1 MLALVRQ
8 VSRFK
13 ARAKSSAGA
22 RGLMQIMPRTA
33 AFINGDRQLAWRKG
47 RDRLLKA
54 DLNLAI
60 GQKYLTMLMGD
71 EYFDNNLIF
80 ALAAYNAGPGTLR
93 RWLRE
98 LDGVEDPLLFIESM
112 SAGETRKYVQ
122 KVMAN
127 MWVYRDKFGQEPV
140 SLRILAA
147 ESWPLYVPQD
157 QRARLV
163 PASIGN

>member
-1 MLALVRQ
+1 
-8 VSRFK
+8 
-13 ARAKSSAGA
+13 
-22 RGLMQIMPRTA
+22 MQIMPRTA
-33 AFINGDRQLAWRKG
+33 AFITGDRQLAWRKG

-80 ALAAYNAGPGTLR
+80 ALAAYNAGPDIAPLAART
-93 RWLRE
+93 
-98 LDGVEDPLLFIESM
+98 DGVEDPLLFIESM

-127 MWVYRDKFGQEPV
+127 MWIYRTNSGRSRSAYAYWRRKAGRFM
-140 SLRILAA
+140 
-147 ESWPLYVPQD
+147 PQKPGM
-157 QRARLV
+157 
-163 PASIGN
+163 PA